1 MEDEK
6 KEEWLEDQMMQVPI
20 EVYIKLRLELAEAE
34 KKYSE
39 ALSRTWTA
47 ESNFEKAKEQI
58 KELLGMKEGADAE

>member
-1 MEDEK
+1 MEEEK
-6 KEEWLEDQMMQVPI
+6 KEEWLEDQMMQIPI

-39 ALSRTWTA
+39 ALSRAWTA
-47 ESNFEKAKEQI
+47 ESNLEKAKEQI